1 MMITMIE
8 KQIYQLYQ
16 QMMKILYNKNLKI
29 KKIKLLKQI

>member
-29 KKIKLLKQI
+29 KKIKLLK